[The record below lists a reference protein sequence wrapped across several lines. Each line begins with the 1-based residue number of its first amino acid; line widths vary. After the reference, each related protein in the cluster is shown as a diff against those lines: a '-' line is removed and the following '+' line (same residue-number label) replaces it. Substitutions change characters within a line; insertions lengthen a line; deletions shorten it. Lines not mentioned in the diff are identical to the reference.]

1 MSTNN
6 QELIEKVVD
15 MYFKLGQNIMGESTK
30 FKNKLDPKTG
40 LGSSD
45 LETLSEQI
53 ELWVNS
59 LGVMSD
65 KLHEVMT
72 SKNDSI

>member
-1 MSTNN
+1 MSTNS

-15 MYFKLGQNIMGESTK
+15 MYFNLGQRITGESTK

-40 LGSSD
+40 LDSSD
-45 LETLSEQI
+45 IETLSEQI
-53 ELWVNS
+53 EVWMHS